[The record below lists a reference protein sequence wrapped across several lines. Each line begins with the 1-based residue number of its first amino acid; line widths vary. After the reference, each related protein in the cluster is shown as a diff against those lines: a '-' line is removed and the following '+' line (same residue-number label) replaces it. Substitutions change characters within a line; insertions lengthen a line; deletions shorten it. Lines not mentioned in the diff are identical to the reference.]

1 MLQIYSRAC
10 SILSL
15 LQVAV
20 WQPDNARSRKRANK
34 IFNKMSDSKTYV
46 FGQDGNQNGFG
57 SDFLTGALLG
67 GGGFGGFG
75 GGANW
80 LLPWLLFALWGNNGW
95 GGFGGF
101 GGNRGNG
108 CCGGFN
114 GGIGFLSDQLN
125 NDAGR
130 ELIMQA
136 IQGNATAISQ
146 LASTLNC
153 NVGELRTA
161 LNSISTQLCN
171 LGNQVGMSTL
181 QVIQAI
187 NAGDSALQA
196 QLASCCCDLKGAIAD
211 NKYSTERGFCAT
223 NQIVPRG
230 FSDIGY
236 SFRDQTCELEKSG
249 NANTQAIIAK
259 LDAIE
264 DSRKDRELAEK
275 DRVIATLTARSERQA
290 ELQPIYTAL
299 QEIQC
304 NQPPVKKICCPEQY
318 VPVNNG
324 INATYGLIPTG
335 YCGCGYGFPFGNFV
349 NGFNNAF

>member
-1 MLQIYSRAC
+1 
-10 SILSL
+10 
-15 LQVAV
+15 
-20 WQPDNARSRKRANK
+20 
-34 IFNKMSDSKTYV
+34 MSDTKTYV

-57 SDFLTGALLG
+57 NDFLTGALLG

-80 LLPWLLFALWGNNGW
+80 ILPWLLFALWGNNGW

-101 GGNRGNG
+101 GGNRGGNG

-153 NVGELRTA
+153 SVGDLNNA
-161 LNSISTQLCN
+161 LNSISTQICN
-171 LGNQVGMSTL
+171 LGNQVGMSTM

-187 NAGDSALQA
+187 NAGDTALQSK
-196 QLASCCCDLKGAIAD
+196 LADCCCQTQKAILES
-211 NKYSTERGFCAT
+211 NYLTERGFCST
-223 NQIVPRG
+223 NQILAKG
-230 FSDIGY
+230 FSDLGY
-236 SFRDQTCELEKSG
+236 ADAQQTCELKQTA
-249 NANTQAIIAK
+249 NANTAAIIAK

-275 DRVIATLTARSERQA
+275 DRMIASLTARSERQA
-290 ELQPIYTAL
+290 ELQPIYSAL

-304 NQPPVKKICCPEQY
+304 NQPPVKKISCPEQY
-318 VPVNNG
+318 VQLNSG